1 MDLPTFTL
9 SPSSELGSR
18 FLSSGL
24 GDYVSAARY
33 IHDLPYGRNSNRS
46 DYRLVFE
53 EGRGTCS
60 TKHALLAALAREHGE
75 AVDLLLG
82 VYEMNGDNTPGVDE
96 VLGRYGL
103 SSVPE
108 AHCYLAYRGERVDL
122 TRVQNPTKPALNFLH
137 EERTSPDQ
145 IDKYK
150 VEMHQSFVHEWAAEH
165 GLEFGL
171 VWQAREECI
180 EALTES
186 TEA

>member
-1 MDLPTFTL
+1 MPTFAL
-9 SPSSELGSR
+9 SSSSELGSW
-18 FLSSGL
+18 FLSSDL
-24 GDYVSAARY
+24 RDYGSAARY
-33 IHDLPYGRNSNRS
+33 IHNLPYGRNSNRG

-53 EGRGTCS
+53 ERRGTCS
-60 TKHALLAALAREHGE
+60 TKHALLAALAQEHGE

-82 VYEMNGDNTPGVDE
+82 IYEMNGDNTPGVDE

-122 TRVQNPTKPALNFLH
+122 TRVQKPTKPALDFLH
-137 EERTSPDQ
+137 EERISPDR
-145 IDKYK
+145 IGEYK
-150 VEMHQSFVHEWAAEH
+150 VEMHQSFVHEWAAARK
-165 GLEFGL
+165 LDFGL
-171 VWQAREECI
+171 AWQAREECI